1 MKKIKEYRMSLMEK
15 DGDTEEKGKLN
26 FLIRSSAYLEVK
38 NYLKKKKVKEE
49 EYENFILNS
58 SSLIFE
64 ELINKTEK
72 TNVDSVGVWII
83 FEDGTQVDN
92 SIDISVLKDIEKYG
106 LEDVKPIQEFFKM
119 TLEK

>member
-38 NYLKKKKVKEE
+38 NYLKKKKVKEK